1 MTAGRHI
8 PALDGLRGFAALI
21 VMISH
26 FPDVGLPRLV
36 HHRVGDYGVML
47 FFVLSGFLMGHL
59 YLQRRPDRQAVLHY
73 GAARIARILPLYLG
87 TALLSYVLFTLVD
100 PAFIYPIDGRALL
113 RLFSFTSPLPIFW
126 SIGPEFQFYFL
137 FPLIWLSF
145 HVRRENRR
153 IAFLALA
160 TAICLI
166 FAISPWTPGF
176 SALSKLHI
184 FVAGIGTALIA
195 GAAPLRRSWQIPV
208 LLAALAFLV
217 LLLFTPRPV
226 EPLLFPSTRNDPKHI
241 AYYGD
246 LMKIALSALVIYSA
260 CLPLRLNDWIWSNAP
275 MRKLGAWSFSLY
287 LLHMPALYLTGRMP
301 LPLWAKMV
309 LAVLF
314 ALVLAA
320 LSHRFFEMP
329 ANHLVRQRLGRL
341 IQRRPIVVALPAR
354 L

>member
-1 MTAGRHI
+1 MTDGRHI

-21 VMISH
+21 VAISH
-26 FPDVGLPRLV
+26 FPDVGLPRLI

-59 YLQRRPDRQAVLHY
+59 YLARRPDRQAILHY

-87 TALLSYVLFTLVD
+87 TALLSCTLFTLVD

-113 RLFSFTSPLPIFW
+113 RLLTFTSPLPIFW

-145 HVRRENRR
+145 HVRRQNRR
-153 IAFLALA
+153 IAFFALA

-195 GAAPLRRSWQIPV
+195 GRAPLRHSWRMPV
-208 LLAALAFLV
+208 LLAAFAFLG
-217 LLLFTPRPV
+217 LLLFTPRSI

-246 LMKIALSALVIYSA
+246 AVKILLCVLVLYSA
-260 CLPLRLNDWIWSNAP
+260 TFSHRLNRWIWSNAP
-275 MRKLGAWSFSLY
+275 MRTLGAWSFSLY
-287 LLHMPALYLTGRMP
+287 LLHMPALYLAARMP
-301 LPLWAKMV
+301 LPVWAKTA
-309 LAVLF
+309 LAVGF
-314 ALVLAA
+314 ALTLAA
-320 LSHRFFEMP
+320 LSNRFFEMP
-329 ANHLVRQRLGRL
+329 ANHMVRQRLGRL
-341 IQRRPIVVALPAR
+341 IQRRQSVGALVQ